1 MAKEIDI
8 VVVGAGP
15 VGLFTVFEAGLL
27 GLNCVL
33 IDNLDKPGG
42 QCAELYPEKPIYDI
56 PGVPFQTA
64 QEHVD
69 ALLEQ
74 IKPFNYELILNER
87 VEEITEIDHKDD
99 KYWSVTTNEGTKLT
113 TKNIFIA
120 AGAGSFEPRRPP
132 NIEDPDKFIN
142 KGVTYA
148 VRSKSTY
155 ENKDVFI
162 FGGGDSALDWCVE
175 LAEKAKSLSLVHRRD
190 AFRGA
195 QHTEEQMRELVA
207 AGKVKL
213 LTPYLIDSIEG
224 SDKVTGVSL
233 KNFDTNEIEHY
244 EADELLF
251 LFGLNKKLGPI
262 LEWNIDLNGKKIS
275 VNTEN
280 FQTSVEGIFAVGDIN
295 DYPGKL
301 DLILSG
307 FHETTLAV
315 QEAYKRL
322 YPGERVPFGYTTSN
336 SKLQEKLGVQKV
348 SKLELINLIHKE
360 LPQIQ
365 CGRCD
370 TPGCKQYAQ
379 AIVDGDPHDRCVP
392 GGEKTLKNLNSILK
406 RILRK
411 LILNTVQQLR
421 SKKFL
426 LLRKNVLVVKNVLMH
441 ALLMQL

>member
-8 VVVGAGP
+8 IVVGAGP

-33 IDNLDKPGG
+33 IDNLNKPGG

-87 VEEITEIDHKDD
+87 VEEITEVDHKDD
-99 KYWSVTTNEGTKLT
+99 KYWSVKTNEGTELT

-336 SKLQEKLGVQKV
+336 SKLQEKLGV
-348 SKLELINLIHKE
+348 
-360 LPQIQ
+360 
-365 CGRCD
+365 
-370 TPGCKQYAQ
+370 
-379 AIVDGDPHDRCVP
+379 
-392 GGEKTLKNLNSILK
+392 
-406 RILRK
+406 
-411 LILNTVQQLR
+411 
-421 SKKFL
+421 KK
-426 LLRKNVLVVKNVLMH
+426 
-441 ALLMQL
+441 